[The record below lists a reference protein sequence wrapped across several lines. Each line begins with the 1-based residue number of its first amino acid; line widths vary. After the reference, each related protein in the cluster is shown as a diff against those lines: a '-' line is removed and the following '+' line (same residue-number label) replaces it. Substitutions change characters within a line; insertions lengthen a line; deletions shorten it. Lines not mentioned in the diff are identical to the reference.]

1 MKFGKSRILQE
12 EEIEAQGGS
21 KRGEKLGWSGDFFER
36 IAGARVW
43 RRLASEQLDGVGR
56 LLRDTAGCF
65 VLFIFMDLGQRV
77 STLIRLGANLSRRGR
92 GKRLFVVLAAVPVP
106 RLTHYPFKD
115 GLHGQGESGAPPAD
129 KIEEERERD
138 FHLRSGR

>member
-1 MKFGKSRILQE
+1 M
-12 EEIEAQGGS
+12 AQT
-21 KRGEKLGWSGDFFER
+21 RER
-36 IAGARVW
+36 ATG
-43 RRLASEQLDGVGR
+43 GVGR
-56 LLRDTAGCF
+56 LLRDTAGCS

-115 GLHGQGESGAPPAD
+115 GLRGGRAAALLPRTRPRKSGSCDFTYRVVDSINAAD
-129 KIEEERERD
+129 
-138 FHLRSGR
+138 LP

>member
-1 MKFGKSRILQE
+1 MQTR
-12 EEIEAQGGS
+12 
-21 KRGEKLGWSGDFFER
+21 ER
-36 IAGARVW
+36 TTR
-43 RRLASEQLDGVGR
+43 GVGR

-77 STLIRLGANLSRRGR
+77 STLIRPGGANLSRRGR

-115 GLHGQGESGAPPAD
+115 VSTRGDERSAPLAD

-138 FHLRSGR
+138 FTYKVVDSINAADLP

>member
-1 MKFGKSRILQE
+1 MRGSR
-12 EEIEAQGGS
+12 
-21 KRGEKLGWSGDFFER
+21 
-36 IAGARVW
+36 ARV
-43 RRLASEQLDGVGR
+43 EQTRERTTRGVGR

-106 RLTHYPFKD
+106 RLTHDPFKD
-115 GLHGQGESGAPPAD
+115 GSMGGEQRYSRGQDREKAGA
-129 KIEEERERD
+129 
-138 FHLRSGR
+138 